1 MKELKISAIL
11 LLALTSQ
18 LMVKANNGK
27 KQLADSMVLGSIMD
41 VNSKKPIGDVTVS
54 VSSSSARQQAK
65 KETRSDAS
73 GSFILSQMPPGEFT
87 LQLERKG
94 YKTYRK
100 DFVMTKEGGIQLKL
114 SMEEDDEDSF
124 IDSWNPLRILY
135 GR

>member
-1 MKELKISAIL
+1 MKELRISVVL

-27 KQLADSMVLGSIMD
+27 KQLADSMVLGSILD

-54 VSSSSARQQAK
+54 VSSARQQAK

-73 GSFILSQMPPGEFT
+73 GAFIFSQVPPGEFT

-100 DFVMTKEGGIQLKL
+100 DFVMTREGGIQLKL

-124 IDSWNPLRILY
+124 IDSWNPLRMFY
-135 GR
+135 GK